1 MRYAFRPAA
10 VSIRP
15 MRVYFN
21 CFVCKAGKLDDDF
34 KKLFNFIHQQHARRK
49 RIRLLECRHQVL
61 GPLPV
66 EWTPT
71 LSPEHVTCKPF
82 SDTPNPYGMRR
93 RNKGNYEPYNTNNGE
108 NHCIL
113 AKYVTRWVRWTRA
126 GLGELDRARNVLHDP
141 DRKHQ
146 PLSFQWVTRV
156 GSRGDE
162 KKCKEISAS
171 ALCASSLRRHRGGSA
186 TWEIGH
192 RLAAGVSVCPTR
204 RTLRRSLRAARDER
218 SAPDCDAGFLPC

>member
-21 CFVCKAGKLDDDF
+21 CFVCNAEKLDDDF
-34 KKLFNFIHQQHARRK
+34 KKLFNFIHQQHAPRK

-71 LSPEHVTCKPF
+71 LSSEHVTCKPF

-93 RNKGNYEPYNTNNGE
+93 RNKGTYEPYNTNNGE

-113 AKYVTRWVRWTRA
+113 ANPIAPVEPSVVIEAVKVGEPSAKNRSYVMGFDSET
-126 GLGELDRARNVLHDP
+126 
-141 DRKHQ
+141 
-146 PLSFQWVTRV
+146 PLTPM
-156 GSRGDE
+156 
-162 KKCKEISAS
+162 
-171 ALCASSLRRHRGGSA
+171 SA
-186 TWEIGH
+186 TARGP
-192 RLAAGVSVCPTR
+192 RFFAFMMCSQSKMVSGAG
-204 RTLRRSLRAARDER
+204 
-218 SAPDCDAGFLPC
+218 

>member
-1 MRYAFRPAA
+1 VDPRVNFSFRATCCRSPTSAIRIVRYAFRPAA

-49 RIRLLECRHQVL
+49 RIRLLGCRHQAL

-71 LSPEHVTCKPF
+71 LAPEHVTCKPF

-108 NHCIL
+108 NHCYSGEIRHPLGALDEPL
-113 AKYVTRWVRWTRA
+113 AKDRSYVMGFDSET
-126 GLGELDRARNVLHDP
+126 
-141 DRKHQ
+141 
-146 PLSFQWVTRV
+146 PLTPM
-156 GSRGDE
+156 
-162 KKCKEISAS
+162 
-171 ALCASSLRRHRGGSA
+171 SA
-186 TWEIGH
+186 TASRPRFFAFMMCSQSKMVSG
-192 RLAAGVSVCPTR
+192 AG
-204 RTLRRSLRAARDER
+204 
-218 SAPDCDAGFLPC
+218 

>member
-1 MRYAFRPAA
+1 MSSPTRRINALRLPPCRRLDPPDAGL
-10 VSIRP
+10 
-15 MRVYFN
+15 FN

-61 GPLPV
+61 GSLPV

-93 RNKGNYEPYNTNNGE
+93 RNRGDYEPYSTNNGE

-113 AKYVTRWVRWTRA
+113 AKYVTRWGALGKMVSGA
-126 GLGELDRARNVLHDP
+126 G
-141 DRKHQ
+141 
-146 PLSFQWVTRV
+146 
-156 GSRGDE
+156 
-162 KKCKEISAS
+162 
-171 ALCASSLRRHRGGSA
+171 
-186 TWEIGH
+186 
-192 RLAAGVSVCPTR
+192 
-204 RTLRRSLRAARDER
+204 
-218 SAPDCDAGFLPC
+218 

>member
-1 MRYAFRPAA
+1 M
-10 VSIRP
+10 
-15 MRVYFN
+15 
-21 CFVCKAGKLDDDF
+21 
-34 KKLFNFIHQQHARRK
+34 
-49 RIRLLECRHQVL
+49 L

-93 RNKGNYEPYNTNNGE
+93 RNNGNYEPYNTNNGE

-126 GLGELDRARNVLHDP
+126 GPGFDSETPLTPMSATVSSPRLFAFMMCSQSKLVSGAGQLVRPFRNVLHDP

-156 GSRGDE
+156 GSRGEE

-171 ALCASSLRRHRGGSA
+171 ARRVRDGIGVAPRRGRSDIASRPA
-186 TWEIGH
+186 
-192 RLAAGVSVCPTR
+192 CPF
-204 RTLRRSLRAARDER
+204 A
-218 SAPDCDAGFLPC
+218 

>member
-1 MRYAFRPAA
+1 VDPRVNFSFRATCCRSPTSAIRIVRYAFRPAA

-21 CFVCKAGKLDDDF
+21 CFVCKAGKLDDGF

-49 RIRLLECRHQVL
+49 RIRLLGCRHQAL

-71 LSPEHVTCKPF
+71 LAPEHVTCKPF

-113 AKYVTRWVRWTRA
+113 AKYVTRWVRW
-126 GLGELDRARNVLHDP
+126 
-141 DRKHQ
+141 
-146 PLSFQWVTRV
+146 
-156 GSRGDE
+156 
-162 KKCKEISAS
+162 
-171 ALCASSLRRHRGGSA
+171 ASSPRF
-186 TWEIGH
+186 
-192 RLAAGVSVCPTR
+192 LAFMMCSQSKMVSGAG
-204 RTLRRSLRAARDER
+204 
-218 SAPDCDAGFLPC
+218 

>member
-61 GPLPV
+61 GPLRV

-82 SDTPNPYGMRR
+82 SETPNPYGMRR
-93 RNKGNYEPYNTNNGE
+93 RNNGNYEPYNTNNGE

-126 GLGELDRARNVLHDP
+126 GLLA
-141 DRKHQ
+141 
-146 PLSFQWVTRV
+146 
-156 GSRGDE
+156 GSPVPECG
-162 KKCKEISAS
+162 A
-171 ALCASSLRRHRGGSA
+171 
-186 TWEIGH
+186 
-192 RLAAGVSVCPTR
+192 
-204 RTLRRSLRAARDER
+204 
-218 SAPDCDAGFLPC
+218 